1 MEHDG
6 RMNPQHPSSHAQTSV
21 ANRRYIDYEI
31 RLHAICDRVHEA
43 ERLEMALEE
52 IQPGLL
58 GMFDAERLT
67 VFERTGDGRMLFTRF
82 CTMGD
87 AEPRRLP
94 LGLKSVAGYVAMSQ
108 HPAVLDDVYDPELLQ
123 AIHPRLTFDYEQ
135 DQATG
140 LFTRSVMAVPISSD
154 DSALGVLELAN
165 KLTGS
170 FSSQDIQLAQQ
181 LAAVLAQRLALDRES
196 KAGPFQVLIDQG
208 ILTAGQLDEA
218 HRAALGQK
226 HSVGY
231 ILRRDIGLSDE
242 QIAVALEQF
251 YAVPYMAYDPTVI
264 MPEAL
269 MAVLNRPF
277 LVRNRWVPV
286 AGDRERAVILIDDPT
301 DSARLLDIQR
311 ILGARQY
318 DYMVGI
324 EEDIL
329 MFLGIKP
336 VDEMPEQ
343 EVVIQEI
350 EPPAAELGDLLKEL
364 DKEILQVAEAEAEG
378 AKSEEEL
385 TAQTDATVIQLVN
398 KLISDAVELKASDI
412 HIEPRKGEEP
422 GIVRVRVDGLCREV
436 LRVPAKH
443 VRYVV
448 SRVKIMSKVDIAETR
463 LPQDGKITCRLRG
476 MPLELRVAT
485 LPTVNG
491 ESVIM
496 RLLTAGEP
504 MPFDKLNLREANAA
518 ALREFIEHPHGI
530 VLVVGPT
537 GSGKT
542 TTLHA
547 LLAQIN
553 TPDRK
558 ILTAEDP
565 VEITQPGL
573 QQLQIRSNI
582 GLTFAR
588 ALRSFLRCDPDVILI
603 GEMRDLET
611 AHSGIEA
618 SLTGHLVFSTLH
630 TNSAPETVT
639 RLLDMGLD
647 PLNFSDAII
656 GIVAQRL
663 VRTLCNDCKEPYTP
677 EAGEIERL
685 VNAYGKELFPELGID
700 LAKAKLCRAKGC
712 EKCGGTGYRGRTGI
726 HEVLVGTREM
736 KNLIVTRP
744 GPDQVR
750 ILAAQQGMRT
760 LLQDGVAKV
769 FMGQTDLDQVRGITV
784 V

>member
-1 MEHDG
+1 
-6 RMNPQHPSSHAQTSV
+6 MNSPQNPSSLAPAGA

-31 RLHAICDRVHEA
+31 RLHAICDRIHEV

-67 VFERTGDGRMLFTRF
+67 LFERTGDGRALFTRF
-82 CTMGD
+82 CTVTD
-87 AEPRRLP
+87 AESHRLP

-108 HPAVLDDVYDPELLQ
+108 QTVVLDDVYDPEQLQ
-123 AIHPRLTFDYEQ
+123 AIHAGLAFDYEQ
-135 DQATG
+135 DQASG
-140 LFTRSVMAVPISSD
+140 LFTRSVMAIPVSSD
-154 DSALGVLELAN
+154 DSVLGVLELAN

-170 FSSQDIQLAQQ
+170 FSSQDVQLAQQ
-181 LAAVLAQRLALDRES
+181 LAAVLGQRLALDREAC
-196 KAGPFQVLIDQG
+196 AGPYQALIDQG
-208 ILTAGQLDEA
+208 ILNPGQLEEA
-218 HRAALGQK
+218 HRKAVAQR
-226 HSVGY
+226 HSVGF
-231 ILRRDIGLSDE
+231 ILRRDFELSDE

-251 YAVPYMAYDPTVI
+251 YSVPYMAYDPTVI
-264 MPEAL
+264 LPEAL
-269 MAVLNRPF
+269 MEFLNRPF

-286 AGDRERAVILIDDPT
+286 AGDRTRAVILIDDPT

-311 ILGARQY
+311 IVGARQY

-329 MFLGIKP
+329 LFLGIKP
-336 VDEMPEQ
+336 QEEKAAEL

-350 EPPAAELGDLLKEL
+350 EPPEAKLDELLTQL
-364 DKEILQVAEAEAEG
+364 DKEVLEIVEG
-378 AKSEEEL
+378 AAESAPDEDEL

-448 SRVKIMSKVDIAETR
+448 SRVKIMSKIDIAETR

-476 MPLELRVAT
+476 VPLELRVAT

-504 MPFDKLNLREANAA
+504 MPFDKLNLRAANAA
-518 ALREFIEHPHGI
+518 SLREFIEHPHGI

-565 VEITQPGL
+565 VEITQAGL
-573 QQLQIRSNI
+573 QQVQIRSNI

-663 VRTLCNDCKEPYTP
+663 VRTLCKDCKEEYTP
-677 EAGEIERL
+677 EPAEIERL
-685 VNAYGKELFPELGID
+685 VNAYGKDTFPELGID
-700 LAKAKLCRAKGC
+700 LATAKLCRAKGC

-726 HEVLVGTREM
+726 HEVLVGSREM
-736 KNLIVTRP
+736 KNLITTRP

-750 ILAAQQGMRT
+750 ILAAKQGMRT